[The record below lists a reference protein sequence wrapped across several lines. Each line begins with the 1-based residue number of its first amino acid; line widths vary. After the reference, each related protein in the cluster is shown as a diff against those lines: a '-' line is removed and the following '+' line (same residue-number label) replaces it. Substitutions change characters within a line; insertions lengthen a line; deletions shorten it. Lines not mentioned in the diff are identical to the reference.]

1 MFSNILPLWQFLLSH
16 LSSINYL
23 HLVQLLQLAC
33 YAMLITSCV
42 YTLKVIEVKRVSRY
56 GWIFIGIMVPLC
68 IYVVVRGLPS
78 SSALAADAEVEIIRL
93 LVRIFDMAIVLMLV
107 PVIILYVQHL
117 RAKAQESITF
127 TLIMGGMIFS
137 LISTYIFEAATG
149 LSLDKIAADY
159 FQKGSSLDTVY
170 LFGYCIMVVGL
181 YANIKYS
188 EWGYR
193 AIEKAL
199 G

>member
-1 MFSNILPLWQFLLSH
+1 M
-16 LSSINYL
+16 
-23 HLVQLLQLAC
+23 
-33 YAMLITSCV
+33 
-42 YTLKVIEVKRVSRY
+42 
-56 GWIFIGIMVPLC
+56 GIMVPLC

-137 LISTYIFEAATG
+137 LISTYIFEATTG

-170 LFGYCIMVVGL
+170 LFGYCIIAVGL